1 MYDTP
6 RITLTI
12 VLVGALLTACASTP
26 EEDAA
31 ADRTDLGKGT
41 LEASKAMGRAM
52 KDGAKAFGS
61 GVGTAY
67 KGMRHGFAEPDEQTS
82 FGPYPKNYVRMV
94 KSHMI
99 RVERYPETSRFKI
112 GRPQLGYMNKGI
124 LRGGGVAWSGWL
136 VDVEVETVQSL
147 TRHKARGT
155 FVVRIRDG
163 EIIEVHKDD
172 SLLRRVKNQVP
183 ASARRR

>member
-1 MYDTP
+1 MKNTP
-6 RITLTI
+6 PLLLTLA
-12 VLVGALLTACASTP
+12 VVGALLAACAGTP
-26 EEDAA
+26 EEEA
-31 ADRTDLGKGT
+31 ADRPDLGQST
-41 LEASKAMGRAM
+41 LDASKAMGRAM
-52 KDGAKAFGS
+52 KDGAVAFGS

-67 KGMRHGFAEPDEQTS
+67 KGVRNGFAKPDEQTS

-99 RVERYPETSRFKI
+99 RVERYPTDSRFKI

-136 VDVEVETVQSL
+136 VDVQVETVSL

-155 FVVRIRDG
+155 YVVRIRDN

-172 SLLRRVKNQVP
+172 SLLRRVKDQAP
-183 ASARRR
+183 ASARR